1 MFSRLK
7 GSDCTSELIGLY
19 DVSARLMSIALQHGA
34 SAFEKLGDLLSG
46 PNLSPVDRFLIT
58 IVSSIVQVCRI

>member
-1 MFSRLK
+1 MFLRLK

-34 SAFEKLGDLLSG
+34 PFEKLGDLLSG
-46 PNLSPVDRFLIT
+46 PNLSPVDP
-58 IVSSIVQVCRI
+58 VSHHNRLKHCRI